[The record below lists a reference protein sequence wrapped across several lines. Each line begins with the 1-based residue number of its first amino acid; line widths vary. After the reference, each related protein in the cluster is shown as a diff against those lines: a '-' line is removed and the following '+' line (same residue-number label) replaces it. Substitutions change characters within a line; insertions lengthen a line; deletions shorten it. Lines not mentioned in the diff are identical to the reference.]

1 MSLSAQNQAS
11 AWRIR
16 RRNRGKAMVANLP
29 THLASVG
36 RTAVGLD
43 SVGTIMAASWVRS
56 EVDGLPWVALTSG
69 TVSAG
74 VLAGNGT
81 ADDGGVTW
89 QQWQGFI
96 AAQPQGP
103 A

>member
-1 MSLSAQNQAS
+1 MINAQAQAA

-16 RRNRGKAMVANLP
+16 RRLRGKAMVANLP

-36 RTAVGLD
+36 LTAVGLD

-56 EVDGLPWVALTSG
+56 EVDGLPWVALSSG
-69 TVSAG
+69 TVDAG

-81 ADDGGVTW
+81 INDGGVTW
-89 QQWQGFI
+89 QQFQGFI
-96 AAQPQGP
+96 AAQPSGP